1 MCATSAAGLGMLMS
15 VAADMGPGFEGI
27 KHSTLFSFKTDQVF
41 TQVRMV
47 SFVLLHYKYIL
58 L

>member
-1 MCATSAAGLGMLMS
+1 MLMS